1 MSTELGFTC
10 WPHSKPRLGSV
21 WYFKDQCPTGAFIQ
35 TLLSMDGQPW
45 LLLEPSLLQHP
56 SLNPAWLQRGERNI
70 NSEETDGAIIKSS
83 LSSCFFSHC
92 FRFSGLLPQ
101 KQIVLALHM
110 FTLCLFRWSKGRAE
124 NLSELMAPIWWPA
137 RTSYQEIK
145 TNHGCSP
152 EELINLNISC
162 LLSCNSSNISS
173 AFTLWRLFIIAF
185 TS

>member
-1 MSTELGFTC
+1 MRAEPLPGCCNIQQEPVPGAVQKHIASDRSGLSLKTLNDVKEEEENETKEMSTELGFTC

-83 LSSCFFSHC
+83 LSSYFFSHC

-110 FTLCLFRWSKGRAE
+110 FTLCLFR
-124 NLSELMAPIWWPA
+124 
-137 RTSYQEIK
+137 
-145 TNHGCSP
+145 
-152 EELINLNISC
+152 
-162 LLSCNSSNISS
+162 
-173 AFTLWRLFIIAF
+173 
-185 TS
+185 